1 MNSKE
6 RLALALNHQEPDR
19 IPFDLGGTGLTT
31 LHFTAYRNLRRHLGL
46 PPVQARVAA
55 MAEQL
60 AMVDEDVTERLRADV
75 WPVKPEAATAFQFI
89 FRDEGAYE
97 AYLDEWGIGW
107 RKPKDGGLYY
117 DMYRH
122 PLAGAESAA
131 EMQAARFPDPLDDG
145 RFATL
150 RAQAEAAA
158 AAGKAV
164 ALWGPCAGVLEVYS
178 WMRGYE
184 PFYADLAV
192 HQDLVAT
199 MLDRM
204 VEFKCAFWERAL
216 REIGDLVDVVVEA
229 DDMAGQE
236 RLLFSPATYR
246 RLVKPRHKRLFEFI
260 KAQAPVKLFFH
271 SCGAIR
277 PLIPDLIEV
286 GIDILNP
293 VQVAAAGKAVAL
305 WGPCAGVLE
314 VYSWMRGYEP
324 FYVDLAVHQD
334 LIATMLDRMVE
345 FKCAFWER
353 ALGEIGDLVDVV
365 VEADD
370 MAGQEQ
376 LLFSPATYRR
386 LVKPRHKRLF
396 KFIKAQAPVK
406 LFFHSCGAIRP
417 LIPDLIEVGVD
428 ILNPVQVAAAG
439 MDPAALKRDFGRDL
453 VFWGG
458 GVDTQQVLGTGTP
471 AQVRDD
477 VRRNIEALAPGGGF
491 VFAAVHDIQANVP
504 AENIMAMW
512 DAWHEYGIY

>member
-6 RLALALNHQEPDR
+6 RVTLALNHQEPDR
-19 IPFDLGGTGLTT
+19 VPFDLGGTGLTT
-31 LHFTAYRNLRRHLGL
+31 LHFTAYGNLRCYLGL
-46 PPVQARVAA
+46 PPVKPRVAA

-60 AMVDEDVTERLRADV
+60 AVVDEDIAERLAVDV
-75 WPVKPEAATAFQFI
+75 SPVRPDQASGFQFI
-89 FRDEGAYE
+89 FRDEGEYE
-97 AYLDEWGIGW
+97 AYFDEWGIGW
-107 RKPKDGGLYY
+107 RKPKDGGFYY
-117 DMYRH
+117 DMYHH
-122 PLAGAESAA
+122 PLAGAESLAD
-131 EMQAARFPDPLDDG
+131 MQAVRLPDPLVDR

-150 RAQAEAAA
+150 RAQAESAA

-184 PFYADLAV
+184 PFYVDLAV

-216 REIGDLVDVVVEA
+216 GEIGDLVDVVVEA

-286 GIDILNP
+286 G
-293 VQVAAAGKAVAL
+293 
-305 WGPCAGVLE
+305 
-314 VYSWMRGYEP
+314 
-324 FYVDLAVHQD
+324 
-334 LIATMLDRMVE
+334 
-345 FKCAFWER
+345 
-353 ALGEIGDLVDVV
+353 
-365 VEADD
+365 
-370 MAGQEQ
+370 
-376 LLFSPATYRR
+376 
-386 LVKPRHKRLF
+386 
-396 KFIKAQAPVK
+396 
-406 LFFHSCGAIRP
+406 
-417 LIPDLIEVGVD
+417 VD

-439 MDPAALKRDFGRDL
+439 MDPVALKRDFGRDL

-458 GVDTQQVLGTGTP
+458 GVDTQRILGTGTP

-504 AENIMAMW
+504 VENIMAMW
-512 DAWHEYGIY
+512 DAWHEYSTY